1 MLNRFRRE
9 ATDAAPHKRVA
20 SLLEAAAAPS
30 EPGPVPGEDEALTA
44 FRASHDSSRRS
55 SVLSSRSTVK
65 AAVAAALGS
74 GVLLTGGVAAAATGA
89 LPGAAQDTA
98 SEMLG
103 KIGVEVPGPNEASAG
118 HADQRGQVEDSDGE
132 TTETTDTTTE
142 DGSVAPEDA
151 AKNEDKG
158 GLVSKVATKGDYSGV
173 EKGAAVSDV
182 ASDGKSQAGDQHG
195 KAAGTEEETTEESSQ
210 EPAEPTQAENGKAP
224 VETPNE
230 GGTGPADQATT
241 DKSDGASTDG
251 TETAD
256 EKSSGSSAGGSAN
269 RP

>member
-30 EPGPVPGEDEALTA
+30 EPGPVPGEGEALAA

-74 GVLLTGGVAAAATGA
+74 GVLLTGGVAAAATGT

-103 KIGVEVPGPNEASAG
+103 KIGVEVPGPSEASAG
-118 HADQRGQVEDSDGE
+118 HADQRGQVEGTEGE
-132 TTETTDTTTE
+132 TTETTDTTSETTTE
-142 DGSVAPEDA
+142 DESADSQDA
-151 AKNEDKG
+151 KDNQGKG
-158 GLVSKVATKGDYSGV
+158 EEVSELATNDEY
-173 EKGAAVSDV
+173 KGAAVSEV
-182 ASDGKSQAGDQHG
+182 ASEGKSQAGDEHG
-195 KAAGTEEETTEESSQ
+195 KPSGTEEETTEESSQ
-210 EPAEPTQAENGKAP
+210 EPAEPTQSENGRAP

-230 GGTGPADQATT
+230 GGTGTADQATA
-241 DKSDGASTDG
+241 SEADGASTDG
-251 TETAD
+251 TEKAD
-256 EKSSGSSAGGSAN
+256 EKSSGHSAGGSAN